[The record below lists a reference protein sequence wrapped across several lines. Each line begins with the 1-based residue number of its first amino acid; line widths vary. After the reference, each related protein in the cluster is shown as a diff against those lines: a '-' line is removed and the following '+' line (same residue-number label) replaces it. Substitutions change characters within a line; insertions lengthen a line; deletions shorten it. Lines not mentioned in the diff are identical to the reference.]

1 MADRVEPH
9 VLPSEREKAL
19 RQSSIAAAADPPER
33 CCDDENTACKICRK
47 MEARVVS
54 SDELLQGS
62 RELLIVHAGQVY
74 RLLRTRNNKLILQ
87 K

>member
-1 MADRVEPH
+1 MTDAPEDRDVMQPAPRICEHADDPCK
-9 VLPSEREKAL
+9 LCRE
-19 RQSSIAAAADPPER
+19 IAG
-33 CCDDENTACKICRK
+33 
-47 MEARVVS
+47 MRVVDS
-54 SDELLQGS
+54 EELLQGQ